1 MVILASGF
9 TRVAFPLAMLQRVVT
24 LLEAIFMHV
33 FMLRSIV
40 FFLVHYMNIFE
51 GFLLL
56 LQMKSRDMKCVI
68 SCSMVR
74 MLEGKA
80 SIL

>member
-1 MVILASGF
+1 
-9 TRVAFPLAMLQRVVT
+9 
-24 LLEAIFMHV
+24 
-33 FMLRSIV
+33 
-40 FFLVHYMNIFE
+40 MNIFE